1 MMLVTSN
8 IYVTKIRLQLVVLVL
23 PLCLLFLCTHN
34 LFSQADTGVITGTVT
49 DPSGAVLPGV
59 KVTVIA
65 VETNRRQ
72 TFATDNAG
80 RYSSGPLRVGE
91 YRVEAELAS
100 FKRLVRPAIS
110 LQVQETAVVN
120 LQMELGS
127 VTQETTVTA
136 AEDLVRTADASQGE
150 VIDERRVQELPLNGR
165 DYIQLALLSE
175 GALEPPGQGRTG
187 TGANNGTDSRAGGFS
202 AGGQRTIDN
211 NYLID
216 GFNNNTDDTSF
227 DSNQAETVKPSVDA
241 VREFKVQTNAYS
253 AEFGRAAGGV
263 VNLTLK
269 SGTNRFHGTAYDF
282 LRNEKLDARN
292 FFDPAN
298 TPPFKRNDYGFTLGG
313 PAIKD
318 KAFFFFSY
326 EKLARRESRTVNNT
340 IPTFKM
346 RRGDFSEL
354 TATIYDPLTFNSATR
369 TRQPYAGNLIPDNRI
384 DPVAKQFMDFY
395 PAPQNGRLSQ
405 NFIINPPDREDV
417 ARINTREDYQVSQ
430 NHQVSWMFNRQT
442 DAIPASTSLPAPA
455 FGGDSRATSVQ
466 AYNTGLSW
474 AAIVSPTL
482 VTTSKIGWAK
492 DEFLINFS
500 PEAIALGDVNAKIG
514 LKTPASNLP
523 VKYPTINVTGFTALG
538 VGNFLPVWSNGQNRQ
553 LKNDTSWIRG
563 DHNFRFG
570 LDFQWIQTNNLNG
583 RNQGGSF
590 SFSGRYTR
598 NPLTAAG
605 GSTVADFLV
614 GAVDGSTFST
624 NTRVDARATL
634 LAGYFQDDWKV
645 TRRFTLNLGVRYE
658 FLRPFEDKFD
668 KLANVDIDTDPLHPT
683 LILSSQVGQSSFVK
697 ADSNNFQPRVGVAY
711 QVIPEKLVLRTG
723 YGIYFPLARFSPFGD
738 SDSILVN
745 PPYNIEVATSSDGIT
760 PASLLKNGI
769 SPDSLA
775 LQNAQSVSLASH
787 QRNPALGYAQQWNL
801 NLQYQLASNWMVQV
815 GYFGTRGTH
824 LVNKVDA
831 NYVESLGPGNI
842 NQRRRLKSILVP
854 LTVPGAAGLGSG
866 VTISPLG
873 AITRTEYTGNSI
885 FHSMQA
891 KVEHRFA
898 QEFTLMSSWIWSR
911 SIGDIIGDNGPGQSP
926 GSGFQNPANLR
937 GERGLLDTHL
947 AQRFVLSGIWDLP
960 FGRGRQFGSHLH
972 PVLNAFLGDWSL
984 GGILTLTSGR
994 PFNVTVS
1001 GNPANSGGTNRAD
1014 LVGDPDAVPGGQSVN
1029 EFFNIAAFRA
1039 NKPFTYGNLGRNSL
1053 LGPGFKNVDCSLEK
1067 QAALFTAWDQP
1078 WNLQFRWEFFNVFN
1092 HANFGFPGG
1101 TLGTPTFGQLTN
1113 ADPSRK
1119 MQVGL
1124 KLIF

>member
-1 MMLVTSN
+1 MKLVAGSS
-8 IYVTKIRLQLVVLVL
+8 YVTKIYLKLVVSFL
-23 PLCLLFLCTHN
+23 LCLLLLFTKN
-34 LFSQADTGVITGTVT
+34 SFSQADTGVITGTVT

-59 KVTVIA
+59 KVTITA
-65 VETNRRQ
+65 TETNRRQ
-72 TFATDNAG
+72 TFITDNSG

-91 YRVEAELAS
+91 YRIEAELTS
-100 FKRLVRPAIS
+100 FKRLVRPSIS
-110 LQVQETAVVN
+110 LQVQETAVIN
-120 LQMELGS
+120 LQMELGA
-127 VTQETTVTA
+127 VTQQTTVTA
-136 AEDLVRTADASQGE
+136 AEDLVRTADASQGA
-150 VIDERRVQELPLNGR
+150 VIDERRVVDLPLNGR
-165 DYIQLALLSE
+165 DYAQLSLLSE
-175 GALEPPGQGRTG
+175 GALEPPGQGRTA

-227 DSNQAETVKPSVDA
+227 DSNQAEAIKPSVDA
-241 VREFKVQTNAYS
+241 VREFKVQTNSYS

-269 SGTNRFHGTAYDF
+269 SGTNRFHGTAYEF

-292 FFDPAN
+292 FFDRGS

-313 PAIKD
+313 PAVKD
-318 KAFFFFSY
+318 RAFFFFSY
-326 EKLARRESRTVNNT
+326 ETLARRESKTANNT
-340 IPTFKM
+340 IPTARM
-346 RRGDFSEL
+346 RGGDFSEL
-354 TATIYDPLTFNSATR
+354 AATVYDPSTFDSATR
-369 TRQPYAGNLIPDNRI
+369 TRQPFPGNIIPDNRI
-384 DPVAKQFMDFY
+384 DPVAKQFMAFY
-395 PAPQNGRLSQ
+395 PAPQSGRLSQ

-417 ARINTREDYQVSQ
+417 SRINTREDFQLSQ
-430 NHQVSWMFNRQT
+430 NHQLSWMFNRQT
-442 DAIPASTSLPAPA
+442 DDIPASPVLPAPA
-455 FGGDSRATSVQ
+455 FGGDSRATGVQ

-474 AAIVSPTL
+474 TAIISPAV
-482 VTTSKIGWAK
+482 VTTTKIGWAK

-500 PEAIALGDVNAKIG
+500 PEAIALGDVNAKFG
-514 LKTPASNLP
+514 LQTPASTLP
-523 VKYPTINVTGFTALG
+523 VKYPSINVTGFTSLG

-553 LKNDTSWIRG
+553 LKNDTSWIKG
-563 DHNFRFG
+563 NHNFRFG
-570 LDFQWIQTNNLNG
+570 LDFQWIQTNNLNA
-583 RNQGGSF
+583 RNQGGNF

-598 NPLTAAG
+598 NPLNATG
-605 GSTVADFLV
+605 GSAVADFLL
-614 GAVDGSTFST
+614 GTVDGSTFST
-624 NTRVDARATL
+624 NTRIDGRATL
-634 LAGYFQDDWKV
+634 LAGYVQDDWKV
-645 TRRFTLNLGVRYE
+645 NQRLTLNLGLRYE
-658 FLRPFEDKFD
+658 YLRPFEDKYD
-668 KLANVDIDTDPLHPT
+668 KLANVDIDTDPFHPT
-683 LILSSQVGQSSFVK
+683 LILSSQIGRSSFVK
-697 ADSNNFQPRVGVAY
+697 ADPDNFQPRVGLAY
-711 QVIPEKLVLRTG
+711 QLIPQKLVLRTG
-723 YGIYFPLARFSPFGD
+723 YGIYYPLARFSPFGD

-769 SPDSLA
+769 PADTLA

-801 NLQYQLASNWMVQV
+801 NLQYQLANNWMVQL

-831 NYVESLGPGNI
+831 NYVESLAPGNI
-842 NQRRRLKSILVP
+842 NQRRRFKSILIP
-854 LTVPGAAGLGSG
+854 LTVPGAAGLASG
-866 VTISPLG
+866 IVVSPLG

-891 KVEHRFA
+891 KVEHRFS
-898 QEFTLMSSWIWSR
+898 QEFTVMGSWIWSR

-937 GERGLLDTHL
+937 AERGLLDTHL
-947 AQRFVLSGIWDLP
+947 GQRFVLSGIWDLP
-960 FGRGRQFGSHLH
+960 FGRGRQFGSNLN
-972 PVLNAFLGDWSL
+972 PVLNAVLGGWSF
-984 GGILTLTSGR
+984 GGILTLTAGR

-1014 LVGDPDAVPGGQSVN
+1014 VVGDPYAVPGGPSVN
-1029 EFFNIAAFRA
+1029 QFFNVAAFRA
-1039 NKPFTYGNLGRNSL
+1039 NRQFTYGNLGRNAL
-1053 LGPGFKNVDCSLEK
+1053 LGPGFTNLDCSLEK
-1067 QAALFTAWDQP
+1067 QATLFSTGDQP

-1092 HANFGFPGG
+1092 HTNFGFPGG
-1101 TLGTPTFGQLTN
+1101 TLGTPTFGQLTI